1 MDWET
6 KRKWTSKLKELL
18 VFARNSSRPSMAA
31 AVVASLPFK
40 YLVLFLSHWNPGHGT
55 PGQPGDNRGWETG
68 RLVWSAQ
75 HSSLNWRLPPIR
87 VLAHPAF
94 PLPSN
99 LPSMHLP
106 CSRCE
111 AQGKQGFTSHRQYG
125 KDPQSGQNTYEL
137 WLRLIYFT
145 LLLIFCNVK
154 SVTRIHPLVHGF
166 CHIPMLFVHK
176 YHCTNWKKF
185 TNLY

>member
-1 MDWET
+1 
-6 KRKWTSKLKELL
+6 
-18 VFARNSSRPSMAA
+18 MAA
-31 AVVASLPFK
+31 AAVASLPFK

-55 PGQPGDNRGWETG
+55 PGQPGDNCGWETG
-68 RLVWSAQ
+68 RLVWSA
-75 HSSLNWRLPPIR
+75 HTHLLTGVSHPSVFSHTELFPYHRTFCLCICH
-87 VLAHPAF
+87 AHG
-94 PLPSN
+94 
-99 LPSMHLP
+99 
-106 CSRCE
+106 E
-111 AQGKQGFTSHRQYG
+111 AQEEQGFTSHRQYG

-145 LLLIFCNVK
+145 LLIIFCNVK